1 MLLNDVIEMLYL
13 LKLFEY
19 YNRNCVFVFYI
30 ILEGKIYEY
39 FGIMDE
45 EFIFLNFDG

>member
-19 YNRNCVFVFYI
+19 YSRNCVFVFYI
-30 ILEGKIYEY
+30 ILEGNIYEY